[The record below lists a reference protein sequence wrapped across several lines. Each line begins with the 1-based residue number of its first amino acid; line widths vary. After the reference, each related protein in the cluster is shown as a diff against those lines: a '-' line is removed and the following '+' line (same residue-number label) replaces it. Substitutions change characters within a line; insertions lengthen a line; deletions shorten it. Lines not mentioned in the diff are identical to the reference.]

1 MPTDPYNRPSERP
14 ITGAIVGTV
23 LFCAATGAGIGVFWR
38 EPAIGAV
45 VGALV
50 GIVLGVWLIPALM
63 RESGR

>member
-1 MPTDPYNRPSERP
+1 LPPDPHDHHHERSL
-14 ITGAIVGTV
+14 TGAVVGTV

-45 VGALV
+45 VGGLA

-63 RESGR
+63 REWGD